1 MVKQR
6 IHEDFERRAGRRK
19 VFLLIVLLALV
30 FSVGTLG
37 YMTIE
42 GWNAFDSFFMTV
54 ITLATIGY
62 GETHPLTTAGR
73 AFTIFLIFVG
83 LGIFTVIVGTVSRVV
98 LEGQFNK
105 IFNGRRRMREQVAR
119 LSNHTI
125 FCGFSRLS
133 RTAATELRKAG
144 EEIVVIESDEVRSRE
159 AEHAGFLVIV
169 GDATIDECLS
179 SAGVARA
186 KRLVTLLP
194 RDSDNMYVTLT
205 ARELNPSLYI
215 VSRAE
220 DDVGEKRL
228 KIAGVDRIVS
238 AYRLAARKLADG
250 MMRPYIT
257 DFFEIAGTGVAGW
270 KIEEIKVPV
279 SSAICGKTLRDLAL
293 RQTANVSIA
302 AIISPEGKFQLNPQG
317 DTVLVS
323 ESTLIAIG
331 WKADIEALEG
341 LVLG

>member
-83 LGIFTVIVGTVSRVV
+83 LGIFTVMVGTVSRVV

-125 FCGFSRLS
+125 F
-133 RTAATELRKAG
+133 
-144 EEIVVIESDEVRSRE
+144 SDSTSDYIIY
-159 AEHAGFLVIV
+159 G
-169 GDATIDECLS
+169 GGS
-179 SAGVARA
+179 S
-186 KRLVTLLP
+186 
-194 RDSDNMYVTLT
+194 LT
-205 ARELNPSLYI
+205 AISGTLDRVRVITVNGTDTFDTGGVVNILY
-215 VSRAE
+215 E
-220 DDVGEKRL
+220 
-228 KIAGVDRIVS
+228 
-238 AYRLAARKLADG
+238 
-250 MMRPYIT
+250 
-257 DFFEIAGTGVAGW
+257 
-270 KIEEIKVPV
+270 
-279 SSAICGKTLRDLAL
+279 
-293 RQTANVSIA
+293 
-302 AIISPEGKFQLNPQG
+302 
-317 DTVLVS
+317 
-323 ESTLIAIG
+323 
-331 WKADIEALEG
+331 
-341 LVLG
+341 